1 MDLCC
6 GYILGIW
13 VFDGPCSW
21 VAVGSGDEGL
31 VPMYY
36 STGNVIA
43 KLNTCNLIIIIILL
57 FILLLLGNSQQASA
71 PFYREP

>member
-31 VPMYY
+31 GPVYY

-43 KLNTCNLIIIIILL
+43 KLNTCNLFVPILICGRL
-57 FILLLLGNSQQASA
+57 RLQHGNWVVNWLIHVC
-71 PFYREP
+71 